1 MNRRANIGFD
11 RRIDLEW
18 LDFAASEVAA
28 GASLGE
34 MRSRVWDML
43 NGVVSGE
50 TFNSARGKTV
60 TVLNH
65 IWGEVTPPAK
75 ALRERAASNFRDC
88 RVDERLGLHWAMMVG
103 TYPLFTDV
111 ATAIGRLLTLQGGFT
126 LAHLTRRLVGT
137 WGERSTLTR
146 ATQRIVRSMIQWG
159 VLADA
164 DARGTYVGTSRKR
177 MIGPAVGIVLIEALL
192 VDAEEAAISLE
203 QLAGHAGLF
212 PFDIQVNVGHVR
224 GASQF
229 RVHRQGLDSDIVE
242 LAKGADRGER
252 DAGMGSS
259 AVR

>member
-18 LDFAASEVAA
+18 LDFAASELAA
-28 GASLGE
+28 GASAGE
-34 MRSRVWDML
+34 MRSRLWDKL
-43 NGVVSGE
+43 DGVVSGE

-65 IWGEVTPPAK
+65 IWGDVPPPAK
-75 ALRERAASNFRDC
+75 ALRERAASNFKNC
-88 RVDERLGLHWAMMVG
+88 RVDERLGLHWSMMVG

-111 ATAIGRLLTLQGGFT
+111 AAAMGRLLTLQGGFT

-159 VLADA
+159 VLADT
-164 DARGTYVGTSRKR
+164 DARGTYGGVRR
-177 MIGPAVGIVLIEALL
+177 QRLVGPAVGMVLIEALL
-192 VDAEEAAISLE
+192 VDSEEAAIPLE
-203 QLAGHAGLF
+203 QLIGHGALF
-212 PFDIQVNVGHVR
+212 PFDIQVNAGHVR
-224 GASQF
+224 AASQF

-242 LAKGADRGER
+242 LAKAADRSER
-252 DAGMGSS
+252 KAGMASK
-259 AVR
+259 AAT